1 MAYEERLK
9 LLGLTIF
16 RTRMLRAD
24 LIEVYKILNG
34 MDKLDPNRYFTRSEG
49 NTRGHS
55 CKMFKKSFN
64 LDIGK
69 YRFSNRICLEWN
81 SLSED
86 IVDAKNLNSFK
97 DKLDRHL
104 KTVRGFT

>member
-1 MAYEERLK
+1 MKQILGNVTATRFCARLVFVSSA
-9 LLGLTIF
+9 LQVLVVL
-16 RTRMLRAD
+16 
-24 LIEVYKILNG
+24 YC
-34 MDKLDPNRYFTRSEG
+34 